1 MKETLDNLLEK
12 VFDGFKRITPALI
25 AVSLLTG
32 MILFLPKSVLERMQ
46 LGELPILWSRII
58 GIIFLLSVALIITI
72 LISEVGSVIIKRWKN
87 RRLRDN
93 LKKKYKTLS
102 HRQKNIV
109 QQLLKSENKSV
120 QLDKNSGDT
129 IYLLQIGFIHQ
140 PTQVVTYGWNDE
152 MVLTYVPQPWLMDLY
167 NEEPEIF
174 Q

>member
-72 LISEVGSVIIKRWKN
+72 LISEAGSVIIKRWKN
-87 RRLRDN
+87 RRHRDN

>member
-1 MKETLDNLLEK
+1 MKETLGNLLEK

-32 MILFLPKSVLERMQ
+32 MVLFLPKSVLERME
-46 LGELPILWSRII
+46 LDELPILWSRII

-72 LISEVGSVIIKRWKN
+72 LVSEAVSVVIRRWKSKQF
-87 RRLRDN
+87 RDN
-93 LKKKYKTLS
+93 LKKKYKALS
-102 HRQKNIV
+102 QRQKNIV
-109 QQLLKSENKSV
+109 QQLLKSKNKSV

-129 IYLLQIGFIHQ
+129 IYLLQNGFIHQ
-140 PTQVVTYGWNDE
+140 PAQLVTYGWNDE

-167 NEEPEIF
+167 SEEPELF